1 MKKKITV
8 FISGNFNIVHPGHI
22 RLFKFAKKVGHKL
35 IVAIKSD
42 SLSKSEVYVNEKLR
56 FDALKNISLID
67 ELYLETKDIN
77 KLILKLKPDLIVKGK
92 EYRNKKNPE
101 EEILKKINGELIFS
115 KDNINFSSSDLLSKE
130 FDILDQNKKIVTDYF
145 LRNKIYKKQL
155 IDKISNFKKIN
166 VCVIGDLIVDEYNY
180 CEPIG
185 MSREEP
191 VIVVKFNDKKKF
203 IGGAGAV
210 ASYAKKL
217 CNNVYFLSVLGKD
230 KINHYVNNEL
240 RKRKII
246 NKTIVDNTRQTSVK
260 VRFRDNQKSLLR
272 VSYLETSQIDDN
284 LQNKLFNN
292 FKKISNKV
300 DLVIFSDFNYGCLP
314 KKLIERISSLCIK
327 KKIVMTADSQTS
339 SQEGDISRF
348 KKMDLITPTE
358 KEARICILDSEIG
371 IEGLIRKIK
380 EKSKSKNVIL
390 KLGSDGIIISKFLS
404 KRKAKVDRLPA
415 LRKKVIDVSGAGDA
429 MLTISSLSLA
439 SNLNIW
445 EASFLGSIASGIS
458 INKYGNVPISL
469 SELVKDISN
478 R

>member
-1 MKKKITV
+1 MKKKVTV

-22 RLFKFAKKVGHKL
+22 RLFKFAKKIGHKL

-56 FDALKNISLID
+56 FDALKNVSLID
-67 ELYLETKDIN
+67 EIYLEKKDIN

-92 EYRNKKNPE
+92 EYKNKKNPE
-101 EEILKKINGELIFS
+101 EEILKKINGKLIFS
-115 KDNINFSSSDLLSKE
+115 KDNINLSSSDLLSKE
-130 FDILDQNKKIVTDYF
+130 FDILDQNKKIINDYF
-145 LRNKIYKKQL
+145 FRNKINKKKL

-185 MSREEP
+185 MSREEA
-191 VIVVKFNDKKKF
+191 VIVVKFNDKKRF

-217 CNNVYFLSVLGKD
+217 CNNVYFISVLGKD

-246 NKTIVDNTRQTSVK
+246 NKTVVDNTRQTSIK
-260 VRFRDNQKSLLR
+260 ARFRDNQKSLLR
-272 VSYLETSQIDDN
+272 VSYLETSQIDN
-284 LQNKLFNN
+284 YLQNKLFNN
-292 FKKISNKV
+292 FKKISNKI

-314 KKLIERISSLCIK
+314 KKLIERISSLCVK
-327 KKIVMTADSQTS
+327 KKILMTADSQTS

-348 KKMDLITPTE
+348 QKMDLITPTE

-390 KLGSDGIIISKFLS
+390 KLGSEGIIISKFLS
-404 KRKAKVDRLPA
+404 KNSAKVDRLPA

-458 INKYGNVPISL
+458 ISKYGNVPISI

-478 R
+478 

>member
-1 MKKKITV
+1 MKKKVTV

-22 RLFKFAKKVGHKL
+22 RLFKFAKKIGNKL

-56 FDALKNISLID
+56 FDALKNVSLID
-67 ELYLETKDIN
+67 EIYLEKKDIN

-92 EYRNKKNPE
+92 EYKNKKNPE
-101 EEILKKINGELIFS
+101 EEILKKINGKIIFS
-115 KDNINFSSSDLLSKE
+115 KDNINLSSSDLLSKE
-130 FDILDQNKKIVTDYF
+130 FDILDQNKKIINDYF
-145 LRNKIYKKQL
+145 FRNKINKKKL

-185 MSREEP
+185 MSREEA
-191 VIVVKFNDKKKF
+191 VIVVKFNDKKRF

-217 CNNVYFLSVLGKD
+217 CNNVYFISVLGKD

-246 NKTIVDNTRQTSVK
+246 NKTVVDNTRQTSIK
-260 VRFRDNQKSLLR
+260 ARFRDNQKSLLR
-272 VSYLETSQIDDN
+272 VSYLETSQIDN
-284 LQNKLFNN
+284 YLQNKLFNN
-292 FKKISNKV
+292 FKKISNKI

-314 KKLIERISSLCIK
+314 KKLIERISSLCVK
-327 KKIVMTADSQTS
+327 KKILMTADSQTS

-348 KKMDLITPTE
+348 QKMDLITPTE

-390 KLGSDGIIISKFLS
+390 KLGSEGIIISKFLS
-404 KRKAKVDRLPA
+404 KNSAKVDRLPA

-458 INKYGNVPISL
+458 ISKYGNVPISI

-478 R
+478 